1 MKLEIWNINL
11 CCRHPEFNLYIFINF
26 FAQSIFQQESAF
38 VLLSQRGAGGLIIG
52 QGSTPPLHFL
62 IACVLLVCTIQAML
76 WGMKLFFSTPFL
88 SIIKIYN
95 NYGHLCQC
103 YITDIMQWSESILLA
118 PSYLY
123 CNIEIDDRD

>member
-1 MKLEIWNINL
+1 MYFPSRIGL
-11 CCRHPEFNLYIFINF
+11 CTSVPEGD
-26 FAQSIFQQESAF
+26 
-38 VLLSQRGAGGLIIG
+38 RGLIIG

-103 YITDIMQWSESILLA
+103 YITDRIQRSESILLT
-118 PSYLY
+118 PFYLY
-123 CNIEIDDRD
+123 CNIQIDDRD